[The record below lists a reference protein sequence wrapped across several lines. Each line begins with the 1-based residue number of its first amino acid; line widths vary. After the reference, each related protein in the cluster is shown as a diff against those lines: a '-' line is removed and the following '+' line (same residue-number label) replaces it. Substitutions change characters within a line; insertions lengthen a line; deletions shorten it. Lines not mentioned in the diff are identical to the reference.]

1 MYPENSAHEESTE
14 RVCTC
19 LDGWHYIGH
28 MVESADDLDGEVEL
42 YEQVPCRRC
51 QREDSYGRA

>member
-1 MYPENSAHEESTE
+1 MSEQRIQEEQTE
-14 RVCTC
+14 QGCTC

-28 MVESADDLDGEVEL
+28 MVESAEDLDPEVEL

-51 QREDSYGRA
+51 QREDAC